1 MTNIVGQLFKSLD
14 PWPGFQITS
23 FKIQVSPVD
32 GRKTLILDLRPVEGS
47 MPICS
52 RCRHEAPLVHSY
64 VSRRIKEC
72 SLLGYFVELNVT
84 FRRVD
89 CLHCKG
95 HPMEAVEW
103 LAPFKR
109 HTERLRE
116 HVEHRTLEETVAY
129 VAQET
134 NLSWDTV
141 KEIDKARLRRLYEHF
156 HWDNS
161 RRLAVDE
168 FAIHRGHRYATVV
181 YSIDTKKVL
190 WLDRGRSRATL
201 RKFFNLL
208 TPEQKAG
215 IRAVAMDQNSAF
227 DLEVKENCPNGVVV
241 YDLFH
246 VLSNFGRKVIDR
258 VRVDAANSLRH
269 APWLRKVVK
278 SSRYLLYK
286 RPENLS
292 EKEHTKLAEL
302 SKLNTPLLKCYL
314 MGDELRHLWSLGT
327 RGQAIAL
334 VMDWIHRATHSRIKP
349 LVDFGKNLR
358 GYVQGIIAAA
368 DFKINTSVLEGV
380 NNKIK
385 QIKRRAY
392 GFRDDLYFFLKVKAA
407 FHGLPR

>member
-1 MTNIVGQLFKSLD
+1 
-14 PWPGFQITS
+14 
-23 FKIQVSPVD
+23 
-32 GRKTLILDLRPVEGS
+32 
-47 MPICS
+47 
-52 RCRHEAPLVHSY
+52 
-64 VSRRIKEC
+64 
-72 SLLGYFVELNVT
+72 
-84 FRRVD
+84 
-89 CLHCKG
+89 
-95 HPMEAVEW
+95 
-103 LAPFKR
+103 
-109 HTERLRE
+109 
-116 HVEHRTLEETVAY
+116 
-129 VAQET
+129 
-134 NLSWDTV
+134 
-141 KEIDKARLRRLYEHF
+141 
-156 HWDNS
+156 
-161 RRLAVDE
+161 
-168 FAIHRGHRYATVV
+168 
-181 YSIDTKKVL
+181 
-190 WLDRGRSRATL
+190 
-201 RKFFNLL
+201 
-208 TPEQKAG
+208 
-215 IRAVAMDQNSAF
+215 MDQNSAF

-302 SKLNTPLLKCYL
+302 SKLNMPLLKCYL
-314 MGDELRHLWSLGT
+314 MGDKLRHLWSLGT

>member
-1 MTNIVGQLFKSLD
+1 
-14 PWPGFQITS
+14 
-23 FKIQVSPVD
+23 
-32 GRKTLILDLRPVEGS
+32 
-47 MPICS
+47 
-52 RCRHEAPLVHSY
+52 
-64 VSRRIKEC
+64 
-72 SLLGYFVELNVT
+72 
-84 FRRVD
+84 
-89 CLHCKG
+89 
-95 HPMEAVEW
+95 
-103 LAPFKR
+103 
-109 HTERLRE
+109 
-116 HVEHRTLEETVAY
+116 
-129 VAQET
+129 
-134 NLSWDTV
+134 
-141 KEIDKARLRRLYEHF
+141 
-156 HWDNS
+156 
-161 RRLAVDE
+161 
-168 FAIHRGHRYATVV
+168 
-181 YSIDTKKVL
+181 
-190 WLDRGRSRATL
+190 
-201 RKFFNLL
+201 
-208 TPEQKAG
+208 
-215 IRAVAMDQNSAF
+215 MDQNSAF

-314 MGDELRHLWSLGT
+314 MGDEL
-327 RGQAIAL
+327 
-334 VMDWIHRATHSRIKP
+334 DWIHRATHSRIKP

>member
-1 MTNIVGQLFKSLD
+1 
-14 PWPGFQITS
+14 
-23 FKIQVSPVD
+23 
-32 GRKTLILDLRPVEGS
+32 
-47 MPICS
+47 
-52 RCRHEAPLVHSY
+52 
-64 VSRRIKEC
+64 
-72 SLLGYFVELNVT
+72 
-84 FRRVD
+84 
-89 CLHCKG
+89 
-95 HPMEAVEW
+95 MEAVEW

-129 VAQET
+129 AAQET

-368 DFKINTSVLEGV
+368 GECQDFCVWGGYSRGSPTRLPFVFEMQYARPDAIAGAKVEGPARSAGGSSLAPA
-380 NNKIK
+380 IA
-385 QIKRRAY
+385 RRE
-392 GFRDDLYFFLKVKAA
+392 AA
-407 FHGLPR
+407 GALAREV

>member
-109 HTERLRE
+109 YTERLRE

-129 VAQET
+129 AAQET

-215 IRAVAMDQNSAF
+215 SVRISVSG
-227 DLEVKENCPNGVVV
+227 EVIPGAAQRGCL
-241 YDLFH
+241 LFF
-246 VLSNFGRKVIDR
+246 VMQY
-258 VRVDAANSLRH
+258 A
-269 APWLRKVVK
+269 
-278 SSRYLLYK
+278 
-286 RPENLS
+286 RP
-292 EKEHTKLAEL
+292 
-302 SKLNTPLLKCYL
+302 
-314 MGDELRHLWSLGT
+314 D
-327 RGQAIAL
+327 AIAGAKVEGPARSAGGSSL
-334 VMDWIHRATHSRIKP
+334 AP
-349 LVDFGKNLR
+349 A
-358 GYVQGIIAAA
+358 IARREAA
-368 DFKINTSVLEGV
+368 GALAREV
-380 NNKIK
+380 
-385 QIKRRAY
+385 
-392 GFRDDLYFFLKVKAA
+392 
-407 FHGLPR
+407 

>member
-1 MTNIVGQLFKSLD
+1 MKLDWNLMRTILAHVEAETIEEFVNDANNLDEWKEGQLLS
-14 PWPGFQITS
+14 
-23 FKIQVSPVD
+23 
-32 GRKTLILDLRPVEGS
+32 E
-47 MPICS
+47 
-52 RCRHEAPLVHSY
+52 
-64 VSRRIKEC
+64 RRNRDQDASIRVVFSHIK
-72 SLLGYFVELNVT
+72 LL
-84 FRRVD
+84 
-89 CLHCKG
+89 
-95 HPMEAVEW
+95 
-103 LAPFKR
+103 
-109 HTERLRE
+109 
-116 HVEHRTLEETVAY
+116 
-129 VAQET
+129 
-134 NLSWDTV
+134 
-141 KEIDKARLRRLYEHF
+141 
-156 HWDNS
+156 
-161 RRLAVDE
+161 
-168 FAIHRGHRYATVV
+168 
-181 YSIDTKKVL
+181 
-190 WLDRGRSRATL
+190 
-201 RKFFNLL
+201 
-208 TPEQKAG
+208 
-215 IRAVAMDQNSAF
+215 
-227 DLEVKENCPNGVVV
+227 
-241 YDLFH
+241 
-246 VLSNFGRKVIDR
+246 IDR

>member
-109 HTERLRE
+109 YTERLRE

-129 VAQET
+129 AAQET

-141 KEIDKARLRRLYEHF
+141 KEIE
-156 HWDNS
+156 NS
-161 RRLAVDE
+161 
-168 FAIHRGHRYATVV
+168 
-181 YSIDTKKVL
+181 
-190 WLDRGRSRATL
+190 
-201 RKFFNLL
+201 
-208 TPEQKAG
+208 
-215 IRAVAMDQNSAF
+215 QN
-227 DLEVKENCPNGVVV
+227 
-241 YDLFH
+241 
-246 VLSNFGRKVIDR
+246 
-258 VRVDAANSLRH
+258 
-269 APWLRKVVK
+269 
-278 SSRYLLYK
+278 
-286 RPENLS
+286 
-292 EKEHTKLAEL
+292 T
-302 SKLNTPLLKCYL
+302 
-314 MGDELRHLWSLGT
+314 
-327 RGQAIAL
+327 
-334 VMDWIHRATHSRIKP
+334 
-349 LVDFGKNLR
+349 
-358 GYVQGIIAAA
+358 
-368 DFKINTSVLEGV
+368 
-380 NNKIK
+380 
-385 QIKRRAY
+385 
-392 GFRDDLYFFLKVKAA
+392 
-407 FHGLPR
+407 

>member
-109 HTERLRE
+109 YTERLRE

-129 VAQET
+129 AAQET

-201 RKFFNLL
+201 RKFFSLL

-227 DLEVKENCPNGVVV
+227 DLEVKENCPNGVG
-241 YDLFH
+241 
-246 VLSNFGRKVIDR
+246 LSTTCFMSCPTSAGR
-258 VRVDAANSLRH
+258 
-269 APWLRKVVK
+269 
-278 SSRYLLYK
+278 
-286 RPENLS
+286 
-292 EKEHTKLAEL
+292 
-302 SKLNTPLLKCYL
+302 
-314 MGDELRHLWSLGT
+314 
-327 RGQAIAL
+327 
-334 VMDWIHRATHSRIKP
+334 
-349 LVDFGKNLR
+349 
-358 GYVQGIIAAA
+358 
-368 DFKINTSVLEGV
+368 
-380 NNKIK
+380 
-385 QIKRRAY
+385 
-392 GFRDDLYFFLKVKAA
+392 
-407 FHGLPR
+407 

>member
-1 MTNIVGQLFKSLD
+1 
-14 PWPGFQITS
+14 
-23 FKIQVSPVD
+23 
-32 GRKTLILDLRPVEGS
+32 
-47 MPICS
+47 
-52 RCRHEAPLVHSY
+52 
-64 VSRRIKEC
+64 
-72 SLLGYFVELNVT
+72 
-84 FRRVD
+84 
-89 CLHCKG
+89 
-95 HPMEAVEW
+95 MEAVEW

-109 HTERLRE
+109 YTERLRE

-129 VAQET
+129 AAQET

-156 HWDNS
+156 HGNNS

-201 RKFFNLL
+201 RKFCNLL

-314 MGDELRHLWSLGT
+314 MGAELRHL
-327 RGQAIAL
+327 
-334 VMDWIHRATHSRIKP
+334 
-349 LVDFGKNLR
+349 
-358 GYVQGIIAAA
+358 
-368 DFKINTSVLEGV
+368 
-380 NNKIK
+380 
-385 QIKRRAY
+385 
-392 GFRDDLYFFLKVKAA
+392 
-407 FHGLPR
+407 

>member
-1 MTNIVGQLFKSLD
+1 
-14 PWPGFQITS
+14 
-23 FKIQVSPVD
+23 
-32 GRKTLILDLRPVEGS
+32 
-47 MPICS
+47 
-52 RCRHEAPLVHSY
+52 
-64 VSRRIKEC
+64 
-72 SLLGYFVELNVT
+72 
-84 FRRVD
+84 
-89 CLHCKG
+89 
-95 HPMEAVEW
+95 
-103 LAPFKR
+103 
-109 HTERLRE
+109 
-116 HVEHRTLEETVAY
+116 
-129 VAQET
+129 
-134 NLSWDTV
+134 
-141 KEIDKARLRRLYEHF
+141 
-156 HWDNS
+156 
-161 RRLAVDE
+161 
-168 FAIHRGHRYATVV
+168 
-181 YSIDTKKVL
+181 
-190 WLDRGRSRATL
+190 
-201 RKFFNLL
+201 
-208 TPEQKAG
+208 
-215 IRAVAMDQNSAF
+215 MDQNSAF

-286 RPENLS
+286 RPENLT

-358 GYVQGIIAAA
+358 GYMQGIIAAA

>member
-1 MTNIVGQLFKSLD
+1 MTNIEEQLFKSLD

-52 RCRHEAPLVHSY
+52 RCRHEAPLGHSY

-72 SLLGYFVELNVT
+72 SLLGYFVKLNVT

-129 VAQET
+129 AAQET

-286 RPENLS
+286 RPENL
-292 EKEHTKLAEL
+292 
-302 SKLNTPLLKCYL
+302 
-314 MGDELRHLWSLGT
+314 
-327 RGQAIAL
+327 
-334 VMDWIHRATHSRIKP
+334 
-349 LVDFGKNLR
+349 
-358 GYVQGIIAAA
+358 
-368 DFKINTSVLEGV
+368 
-380 NNKIK
+380 
-385 QIKRRAY
+385 
-392 GFRDDLYFFLKVKAA
+392 
-407 FHGLPR
+407 